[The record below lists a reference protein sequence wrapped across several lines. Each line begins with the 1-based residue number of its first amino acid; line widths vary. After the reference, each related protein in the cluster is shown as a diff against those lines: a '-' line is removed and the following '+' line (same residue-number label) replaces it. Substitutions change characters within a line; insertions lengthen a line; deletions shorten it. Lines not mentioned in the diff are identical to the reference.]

1 MNALRGGHIDTRA
14 YQHRMQKQFQ
24 ENQVQTS

>member
-14 YQHRMQKQFQ
+14 FQHHMQKQFQ
-24 ENQVQTS
+24 DNQVQTG